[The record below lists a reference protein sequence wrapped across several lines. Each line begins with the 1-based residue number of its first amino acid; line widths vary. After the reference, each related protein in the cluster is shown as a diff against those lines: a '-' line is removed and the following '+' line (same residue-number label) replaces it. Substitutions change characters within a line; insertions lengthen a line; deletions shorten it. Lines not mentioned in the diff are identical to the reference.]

1 MWVVGVVLA
10 KKNTISLRDD
20 EIKKSFFFVAWG
32 EGSVFKLI
40 PEV

>member
-32 EGSVFKLI
+32 KSSVFKLI